1 MFVRVK
7 QIYIDPNRGSSM
19 HSMTGRERCDFTTK
33 VNALQP
39 RVLVSKVRKSASDL
53 EMLPPISTATKPE
66 LHVESP
72 LLQDSEAKATHSLKH
87 VSGKTRVSPS
97 SIRFVPP
104 PSEVNVFLKSIN
116 ATRLLH
122 FQCI

>member
-1 MFVRVK
+1 MFVRVQ

-66 LHVESP
+66 LHEEGP
-72 LLQDSEAKATHSLKH
+72 LLPDSEAKATHRLKH
-87 VSGKTRVSPS
+87 ISGKTRVAQLDQICSPS
-97 SIRFVPP
+97 
-104 PSEVNVFLKSIN
+104 L
-116 ATRLLH
+116 
-122 FQCI
+122 